1 MQINITYEQEFNDL
15 WERLKEKY
23 PQQLFDM
30 DGVGKQLDLCKFSK
44 QFFST
49 KTTTADASIDSN
61 ANVDDIS
68 VIAYSTELKKPFEK
82 LNSYYMLW
90 KELKRLYGINTAN
103 EIIEMQISGDIYI
116 HDFHGVGAGQPYCYN
131 YSTYDIMLMGLP
143 MVKKITSIPP
153 KHLYAFKSQIEQFV
167 TIASNSTLG
176 AAGLADMLVIMAFY
190 VERILKTRTDAHFKL
205 ATTEDCWL
213 YIKEN
218 LVSMIYTINQPMRG
232 NQSPFTNLS
241 VYDDY
246 FLEKLCN
253 DYVDPNT
260 GEHPKIEI
268 VQQLQN
274 LFLDIMNEELRRTP
288 LTFPVVT
295 ACFSIDEDNNIRDEK
310 FLSLVS
316 EKNLEFGFINIYS
329 GKTSTLSSCC
339 RLRSESDNEY
349 FNSFGSGSSKIGSL
363 GVVSISV
370 PRLAFKFKDNK
381 EEFFKQ
387 LQYMVGIGSKINN
400 AKRKI
405 VKKRIDNG
413 NHPLYEYG
421 FISLDK
427 QYSTVGINGFNEAI
441 EIMGHDILTDEGVNF
456 GIEIITAINKE
467 NKKYQT
473 QYKAPHNVEQVPG
486 ENLSIKMCQKDR
498 LLGYHNKYTIYS
510 NQFIPLVTKAD
521 ILDRIRL
528 QGIFDSHFSGGSIC
542 HLNIETKIEDSKSL
556 EELIRTSAK
565 MGVIYFAINYNL
577 QRCESGHMSVGK
589 GESCSICGS
598 KITDNFTRVVGFL
611 TNVKNWH
618 KIRRDIDYPERQF
631 YKGIDG

>member
-1 MQINITYEQEFNDL
+1 MEIRITYERDFDDL
-15 WERLKEKY
+15 WDHLKRKY
-23 PQQLFDM
+23 SQQLFDM
-30 DGVGKQLDLCKFSK
+30 DGVGKQLDLSKFSK

-49 KTTTADASIDSN
+49 KTTTADTSIDAN

-68 VIAYSTELKKPFEK
+68 VIAYSAEIKKPFEK
-82 LNSYYMLW
+82 INSYYMLW
-90 KELKRLYGINTAN
+90 KELRRLYGINISN

-143 MVKKITSIPP
+143 MVKKITSLPP

-176 AAGLADMLVIMAFY
+176 ATGLADMLVIMAFY
-190 VERILKTRTDAHFKL
+190 VERILNTQIDAHFKL
-205 ATTEDCWL
+205 ASIDDCWA
-213 YIKEN
+213 YVKEN
-218 LVSMIYTINQPMRG
+218 IVSMVYTINQPMRA

-241 VYDDY
+241 VYDIH
-246 FLEKLCN
+246 FLEKLCG

-260 GEHPKIEI
+260 GEHPKVEI
-268 VQQLQN
+268 VQKLQE

-295 ACFSIDEDNNIRDEK
+295 ACFSVDDDNNIRDED
-310 FLSLVS
+310 FLKLIAK
-316 EKNLEFGFINIYS
+316 KNLEFGFINIYS

-339 RLRSESDNEY
+339 RLRSESENEY

-363 GVVSISV
+363 GVVSIAL
-370 PRLAFKFKDNK
+370 PRLAFKYKDNQS
-381 EEFFKQ
+381 EFFKK
-387 LQYMVGIGSKINN
+387 LEYMVGVAAKINN

-413 NHPLYEYG
+413 NHPLYEHG
-421 FISLDK
+421 FISLEK
-427 QYSTVGINGFNEAI
+427 QYSTVGVNGFNEVI
-441 EIMGHDILTDEGVNF
+441 EIMGYDILTDVGSDF
-456 GIEIITAINKE
+456 GIRIINTINKE

-473 QYKAPHNVEQVPG
+473 QYKVPHNVEQVPG
-486 ENLSIKMCQKDR
+486 ESLSIKMCQKDR
-498 LLGYHNKYTIYS
+498 LLGYHDTYTIYS
-510 NQFIPLVTKAD
+510 NQFIPLTTKAD

-528 QGIFDSHFSGGSIC
+528 QGLFDSHFSGGSIC
-542 HLNIETKIEDSKSL
+542 HLNVETRIEDPASL

-577 QRCESGHMSVGK
+577 QRCENGHMSVGK
-589 GESCSICGS
+589 GDLCSVCGG

-611 TNVKNWH
+611 TSVKNWH
-618 KIRRDIDYPERQF
+618 KVRRETDYPNRQF
-631 YKGIDG
+631 YNGIG